1 MKNKKIINL
10 KLVKQQQ
17 FSKYSSYDIPIDI
30 LEEAFNKVKDI
41 PDEMELILAFQ
52 KLVNEYI
59 INEIKND
66 NINLQIII
74 IEKNQYIKKLI
85 VKNPKYNL
93 PLQDIES
100 IYDQAIEL
108 LKNRYNKNELISNNI
123 LNNMKYIILKN
134 NKQIEHNE
142 KKYDISFFKKYI
154 NLYEID
160 INEYLPIF
168 GYTYDVFMQMLDG
181 TVKIDKNDMLLL
193 CSLFGV
199 DDYDKLKKLIEDKIE
214 FFIEKEKRLN
224 QKKKK
229 KHIVKATYKNIKYD
243 MSFMKEYVQLNNVSK
258 NILASLW
265 HCGIQIVDKILNGQ
279 TKLPDNLLFE
289 TLEHFNVNS
298 YEELKYKIL
307 LNINNIKE
315 NEKRLT
321 NKIKQKTNEPLI
333 ENKILSIESIDE
345 NRIME
350 ILNVKNMNYRD
361 ILITLMLFNKNINKS
376 IDDIAEFLSINKS
389 YVLKIYI
396 NDLDLIKENLLK
408 ENKNLI
414 LTHKNEEID

>member
-93 PLQDIES
+93 PSQDIES

-181 TVKIDKNDMLLL
+181 EVKIDKNDMLLL

-199 DDYDKLKKLIEDKIE
+199 DEYDKLKNLIEDKIE

-229 KHIVKATYKNIKYD
+229 KHIVKATNKDIKYD

-258 NILASLW
+258 SILASLW

-298 YEELKYKIL
+298 YEELKYKVL

-315 NEKRLT
+315 NKKRLT
-321 NKIKQKTNEPLI
+321 NKTKQKTNEPLI

-361 ILITLMLFNKNINKS
+361 ILITLMLFNKNIDKS